1 MGTLELLQDLLMTE
15 YGLTR
20 AQLAP
25 EVPLASVGLDSLGL
39 IELMFQIE
47 DRFAITVPDDKPPVL
62 VTVSDLVAYVDGLV
76 VPRPATSRPVAETAV
91 PVS

>member
-47 DRFAITVPDDKPPVL
+47 DRFGITVPDDKPPVL
-62 VTVSDLVAYVDGLV
+62 LTVSDLVAYVNALV
-76 VPRPATSRPVAETAV
+76 TPTSAAARPAAEAAI